1 MSKPSINAIV
11 DTSNSLTTNLKA
23 AFLLNEGAGTTT
35 LDYVTRSLQLT
46 LSTSSIWSTN
56 GITTGP
62 NQYAR
67 ITTPA
72 SLKLSSPMTV
82 YLRLIPAA
90 GNPTA
95 NAIYFGAIYDS
106 AGSSPFASY
115 LISVAGAGPDY
126 AADDNSGGTF
136 VQIVSSVTPASDAG
150 ATIDLAMVFNSS
162 AVKLYRNGTSIA
174 SISNGNNNPTYGATS
189 QLGFGDIQVLSRNP
203 NAELVFG
210 YIFAADMSASLATIR
225 ASP

>member
-1 MSKPSINAIV
+1 LVNQRNHDGTKSVRSNHNAC
-11 DTSNSLTTNLKA
+11 LA
-23 AFLLNEGAGTTT
+23 E
-35 LDYVTRSLQLT
+35 
-46 LSTSSIWSTN
+46 
-56 GITTGP
+56 
-62 NQYAR
+62 
-67 ITTPA
+67 
-72 SLKLSSPMTV
+72 TV
-82 YLRLIPAA
+82 VADDGLFATDSC
-90 GNPTA
+90 G
-95 NAIYFGAIYDS
+95 GKSDCDS

-225 ASP
+225 ASPYALFKEGGVNAGFFSSV